1 MFRMKVYKLSLVFI
15 VLSSVFSCSRDEV
28 PNDVEI
34 NNFVWKGLNAY
45 YLWQENIPDL
55 SDTRFSSDQ
64 QLYNYLSGF
73 DSPKT
78 LFENLIYKKNVV
90 DKWSWIADNY
100 TTLEEALQGTS
111 LTTGMEFEII
121 GYEDQSANMFGYVRY
136 VNPGTDAKVKGV
148 KRGMIFNEVNGVRLT
163 KSNYRE
169 LLFSKTPSITIT
181 LADYNSGSPIA
192 TTNTISLTKD
202 KYTENPIHI
211 SKTLNIDGKKIGY
224 LMYNAFVSSFD
235 DQLNQSF
242 STFKSEGITDLII
255 DLRYNYGGFVKSAA
269 RLGSMITGQF
279 TNEIFAKQLWNN
291 KYMNVVNPDFLID
304 RFPSTLGNNTAINSL
319 NLSRIYFITTASTAS
334 ASELIINSL
343 DPYIDVKTIGTKT
356 RGKYV
361 ASITLYDSP
370 TFSSKNNINPNH
382 NWAMQPIVSQ
392 TFNKDDKNQKEGI
405 IPFIE
410 IEEDYGNLGNLG
422 EIDEPL
428 LQRTIQL
435 ITTGSRSSRR
445 GKIARKSLSNRLR
458 VINNSKSR
466 LPTYNNM
473 YIGELE

>member
-1 MFRMKVYKLSLVFI
+1 MFRMKVYKLFLVFI
-15 VLSSVFSCSRDEV
+15 VLSSVFSCSRDEA

-55 SDTRFSSDQ
+55 SDTRFTSDQ

-78 LFENLIYKKNVV
+78 LFENLLYQKNIV
-90 DKWSWIADNY
+90 DKWSWIVDNY
-100 TTLEEALQGTS
+100 ITLEEALQGTS

-121 GYEDQSANMFGYVRY
+121 EYKDQSTNMFGSVRY
-136 VNPGTDAKVKGV
+136 VNPGTDAMIKGI
-148 KRGMIFNEVNGVRLT
+148 KRGMVFNEVNGVKLT

-169 LLFSKTPSITIT
+169 LLFSNTPSITIT
-181 LADYNSGSPIA
+181 LADYNSGNPIA

-202 KYTENPIHI
+202 KYTENPVHI
-211 SKTLNIDGKKIGY
+211 SKTLDVGGQKIGY

-242 STFKSEGITDLII
+242 SNFKSEGITDLII

-291 KYMNVVNPDFLID
+291 KYMSVVNPDFLID

-319 NLSRIYFITTASTAS
+319 NLSRIYFITTASTVS

-382 NWAMQPIVSQ
+382 NWAMQPIVSE
-392 TFNKDDKNQKEGI
+392 TVNKDDKNQKEGI

-410 IEEDYGNLGNLG
+410 IEEDFGNLGNLG

-445 GKIARKSLSNRLR
+445 EKIARKSLSNRLR
-458 VINNSKSR
+458 IINSSKSR

-473 YIGELE
+473 YIGEPK